1 MIGTH
6 FILDLFDV
14 ENKIFSNNLSKSN
27 YHLFDNYVKASLIE
41 NKMTILNDQVHHFGN
56 LEGAF
61 TSLYLL
67 SESHLSIHTWP
78 ENNFIAVDIFT
89 CGDCETK
96 NIVDDIVSYFKP
108 GKHVIK
114 NISRGQTNNTK
125 SQ

>member
-14 ENKIFSNNLSKSN
+14 KNEIFSNNLSKSN
-27 YHLFDNYVKASLIE
+27 YHIFDNYIRASLIK

-78 ENNFIAVDIFT
+78 ENNFIAIDIFT

-96 NIVDDIVSYFKP
+96 NIVSDIISYFSP
-108 GKHVIK
+108 ERHTIK
-114 NISRGQTNNTK
+114 NIIRGETNNTK
-125 SQ
+125 PQ

>member
-6 FILDLFDV
+6 FILDLFDIKD
-14 ENKIFSNNLSKSN
+14 EIFSNNLSKSN
-27 YHLFDNYVKASLIE
+27 YHLFDNYIRASLIK
-41 NKMTILNDQVHHFGN
+41 NKMTILNDQVHQFGN

-89 CGDCETK
+89 CGDCKTK
-96 NIVDDIVSYFKP
+96 NIVDDIISYLKP
-108 GKHVIK
+108 GKHIVK
-114 NISRGQTNNTK
+114 NISRGSEPIIK

>member
-6 FILDLFDV
+6 FILDLFDI
-14 ENKIFSNNLSKSN
+14 ENKIFSNNLSRSN

-108 GKHVIK
+108 GRHVIK
-114 NISRGQTNNTK
+114 NISRGTENNTK
-125 SQ
+125 PE

>member
-14 ENKIFSNNLSKSN
+14 KNEIFSNNLSKSN
-27 YHLFDNYVKASLIE
+27 YHIFDNYIRASLIK
-41 NKMTILNDQVHHFGN
+41 NKMTILNDQVHHFEN

-78 ENNFIAVDIFT
+78 ENNFIAIDIFT

-96 NIVDDIVSYFKP
+96 NIVNDIILYFNP
-108 GKHVIK
+108 GRHTIK
-114 NISRGQTNNTK
+114 NIIRGETNNTK
-125 SQ
+125 PQ

>member
-14 ENKIFSNNLSKSN
+14 KDEIFSNNLSKSN
-27 YHLFDNYVKASLIE
+27 YHSFDKYVKASLIE

-78 ENNFIAVDIFT
+78 ENNFVAVDIFT
-89 CGDCETK
+89 CGDCKTK
-96 NIVDDIVSYFKP
+96 NIVDDIVSYLKP
-108 GKHVIK
+108 GRHLIK
-114 NISRGQTNNTK
+114 NIDRGIENNTK
-125 SQ
+125 PQ

>member
-96 NIVDDIVSYFKP
+96 NIVNDIISYFKP

-125 SQ
+125 PQ